1 MTSKRF
7 RRAFGV
13 FMTLIVLHSALLSQ
27 DDEQNRERYGEQG
40 RSGERAALDVVSF
53 EPHFFGVDTG
63 SVRVDIL
70 YRIRYDF
77 FVFTR
82 DPATVPTSF
91 RAHGD
96 LMIELADST
105 DISVSRKVES
115 ILLKTSD
122 NEVMRLRGQYFQ
134 GAASFVVHPG
144 RYTAVYRINDL
155 ESKREFADRREVIR
169 VPRYRMN
176 ALVRSSLVF
185 VEPHTDPVSVKS
197 FDAVNDNNAAQ
208 FSKNTGVFLT
218 IADEATAP
226 SLHFSLSRLAPEK
239 KEREIIQPETTV
251 VATMFPHEVI
261 ALDASSTGSETVR
274 YQLDSSAGLST
285 IYFVLPT
292 SRLKQGEYE
301 AAIRL
306 SGIDTASVVKEFAVR
321 WREMPLSLYDLDFA
335 VSAMRYITTD
345 QEYDDLRSGNKAAR
359 IKKFEQFWAN
369 RDPAHATAYNE
380 MMAEYFR
387 RVDYAFT
394 SFRTLK
400 EDNGVLTDRGK
411 IYILF
416 GKPTGIERSL
426 APGGP
431 PRELWKYASLNK
443 EFMFEDPSRQGNY
456 KLTATENR

>member
-1 MTSKRF
+1 MTLKRF
-7 RRAFGV
+7 DRALGV
-13 FMTLIVLHSALLSQ
+13 IMALFVLHSFLFSQ
-27 DDEQNRERYGEQG
+27 DEEQSRERYGEQG
-40 RSGERAALDVVSF
+40 RSGERSALDVVSF
-53 EPHFFGVDTG
+53 EPHFFGIDSG
-63 SVRVDIL
+63 SVRVNIL

-82 DPATVPTSF
+82 DPSTAPASF
-91 RAHGD
+91 RAHGE

-105 DISVSRKVES
+105 DTSVSRKVQS
-115 ILLKTSD
+115 ILLNAPD
-122 NEVMRLRGQYFQ
+122 NEVMRLRSQYFQ
-134 GAASFVVHPG
+134 GAASFVVHSG
-144 RYTAVYRINDL
+144 RYTTVYRINDL
-155 ESKREFADRREVIR
+155 ESKREFADKRDIIR
-169 VPRYRMN
+169 VPRYRTH

-185 VEPHTDPVSVKS
+185 VEPPPDVASGKS
-197 FDAVNDNNAAQ
+197 FAAVNDNNAAQ
-208 FSKNTGVFLT
+208 FSKNSGVFLA

-226 SLHFSLSRLAPEK
+226 SLSFSVSRFTPDRN
-239 KEREIIQPETTV
+239 EREIVVPETS
-251 VATMFPHEVI
+251 VI
-261 ALDASSTGSETVR
+261 AAMFHHEALTLNASNIGNESVI
-274 YQLDSSAGLST
+274 YVLDSCAGLST

-292 SRLKQGEYE
+292 ARLKQGQYE
-301 AAIRL
+301 ATIHL
-306 SGIDTASVVKEFAVR
+306 SGSDTASIVKEFAVR

-359 IKKFEQFWAN
+359 IKKFEQFWAS
-369 RDPAHATAYNE
+369 RDPAHASAYNE

-400 EDNGVLTDRGK
+400 EENGVLTDRGK

-416 GKPTGIERSL
+416 GKPTAIERSL

-431 PRELWKYASLNK
+431 PRELWKYSSLNK

-456 KLTATENR
+456 KLIASENR